1 MTKPTLGNWIALIF
15 LGAIWGGS
23 FMAAKLALGSFG
35 PMTVAFL
42 RLSLASIVLLA
53 VTLATGRKFPGF
65 STATDRRIWVHIAIM
80 GLVTNAIPFS
90 LLNWGQLYVSSGFA
104 GVTMAFVPLLV
115 LPLSHF
121 ILKSNEMTGRKITGF
136 IIGFIGMIILIG
148 PAQLL
153 AGTGASL
160 EPIARIACIMAA
172 LCYGLGTINTRLC
185 PPASIMAYSAGGLII
200 GTFTM
205 LPLVL
210 LIEGVPQWPADN
222 TALMATV
229 FLGLFPTAL
238 ATILLV
244 GIINTAGPAFMV
256 LVNYQVPLWAVI
268 FGVVFLGEKVPPSFL
283 AAFALILLGLAISQ
297 SKKRQI

>member
-23 FMAAKLALGSFG
+23 FMGAKLALGSFG

-42 RLSLASIVLLA
+42 RLALAAVVLLA

-65 STATDRRIWVHIAIM
+65 TTQSDKRIWFHILIM
-80 GLVTNAIPFS
+80 GLITNAVPFT
-90 LLNWGQLYVSSGFA
+90 LLNWGQLYVNSGFA

-121 ILKSNEMTGRKITGF
+121 ILKSNEMTPRKIAGF
-136 IIGFIGMIILIG
+136 VIGFIGMIILIG

-153 AGTGASL
+153 NGTGASL
-160 EPIARIACIMAA
+160 EPLARIACISAA

-185 PPASIMAYSAGGLII
+185 PPVSIMAYSAGGLIV
-200 GTFTM
+200 GTFTL

-210 LIEGVPQWPADN
+210 LFEGIPQWPTDT
-222 TALMATV
+222 TALLGTIY
-229 FLGLFPTAL
+229 LGLFPTAL

-244 GIINTAGPAFMV
+244 GIINSAGPTFMV

-268 FGVVFLGEKVPPSFL
+268 FGVVFLGEDVPPSFL
-283 AAFALILLGLAISQ
+283 AAFALILLGLAVSQ
-297 SKKRQI
+297 SKARRA